1 MRNTYGVYVQ
11 DLWPTSQQAFVVVHH
26 VGKVL
31 PIQPGL
37 LLVQTADFLV
47 AFSCSAVLMDFFASS
62 KMGCFLHNFA
72 VKWQTRFLKAFF
84 SDRLKLKL

>member
-11 DLWPTSQQAFVVVHH
+11 DLWPTSQQAFVIVHH

-47 AFSCSAVLMDFFASS
+47 AFSCSTEFIDILASS
-62 KMGCFLHNFA
+62 KMGWLFCTDFA
-72 VKWQTRFLKAFF
+72 VKW
-84 SDRLKLKL
+84 